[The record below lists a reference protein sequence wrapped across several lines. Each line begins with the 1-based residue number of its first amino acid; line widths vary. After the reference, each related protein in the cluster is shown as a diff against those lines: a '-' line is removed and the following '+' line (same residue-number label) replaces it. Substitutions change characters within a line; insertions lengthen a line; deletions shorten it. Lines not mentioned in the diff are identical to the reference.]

1 MSPWGSAIPDGR
13 SMQRKRRPIVLAIG
27 LAMILA
33 SFAMIALG
41 IVRLVDAATIPE
53 DEVVSRGTAG
63 STMRFGHDAATSA
76 QFTIYIE
83 SNSSTS
89 SVVDLQVSRIS
100 CLVELSDGTTRTV
113 RGANQSTSTQINE
126 TASIGTFTAIPGQV
140 SVSCEASDNAPY
152 SLMIATGGPRLPLS
166 AFGLVFGG
174 VGVLLVGIVLTII
187 GAIRRTV
194 RVPAPT

>member
-1 MSPWGSAIPDGR
+1 MSPWGSASPDGS

-33 SFAMIALG
+33 AFAMIALG

-53 DEVVSRGTAG
+53 DEVVSRGLAG
-63 STMRFGHDAATSA
+63 STMGFDQDSATPA
-76 QFTIYIE
+76 QFTVYLE
-83 SNSSTS
+83 SNSSS
-89 SVVDLQVSRIS
+89 SNVVDVQVSRIS

-113 RGANQSTSTQINE
+113 RGANQSTSTQING
-126 TASIGTFTAIPGQV
+126 TASIGTFTATPGRV
-140 SVSCEASDNAPY
+140 SVSCEAADNTRY
-152 SLMIATGGPRLPLS
+152 NLMIATGGPRLPLS

-174 VGVLLVGIVLTII
+174 IGVLLVGIVLTII

-194 RVPAPT
+194 RVSVPS